1 MERLKNWLRDNLRRI
16 CAVGVALVCV
26 TNIMRIPCEA
36 KNVRVIYSS
45 GSGNDLRVALTF
57 DDGPHPYRTARILD
71 ILKSESA
78 KATFFVVGENVQY
91 YPDMFDRIVAEG
103 HEIGNHTNHHT
114 FLAGLD
120 KDEVSRAIDGC
131 DDEIYHH
138 DEYSTRL
145 LRPPGGNYDTT
156 VLQFCALRD
165 YTVVLWSID
174 TRDWAGTSA
183 AEIEKNVLENVK
195 DGDIILMHD
204 YVSRRAHTEEAL
216 RNILPKLKERGYRFV
231 TVSELIDDRG

>member
-1 MERLKNWLRDNLRRI
+1 M
-16 CAVGVALVCV
+16 
-26 TNIMRIPCEA
+26 T
-36 KNVRVIYSS
+36 
-45 GSGNDLRVALTF
+45 
-57 DDGPHPYRTARILD
+57 
-71 ILKSESA
+71 
-78 KATFFVVGENVQY
+78 
-91 YPDMFDRIVAEG
+91 
-103 HEIGNHTNHHT
+103 
-114 FLAGLD
+114 GLD
-120 KDEVSRAIDGC
+120 KDEVCKAIDGC
-131 DDEIYHH
+131 DDAIYHH

-183 AEIEKNVLENVK
+183 AEMEKNVLENVK

-231 TVSELIDDRG
+231 TVSELIDDRR

>member
-120 KDEVSRAIDGC
+120 KDEVSRAI
-131 DDEIYHH
+131 
-138 DEYSTRL
+138 EY
-145 LRPPGGNYDTT
+145 
-156 VLQFCALRD
+156 
-165 YTVVLWSID
+165 
-174 TRDWAGTSA
+174 
-183 AEIEKNVLENVK
+183 
-195 DGDIILMHD
+195 
-204 YVSRRAHTEEAL
+204 
-216 RNILPKLKERGYRFV
+216 
-231 TVSELIDDRG
+231 